1 MFADWLVM
9 AKVITDDMKVKQ
21 GQEERNVSKNS
32 LWLVVGV
39 ASSAWSWRAEMDT
52 GHREVSLCSHL
63 TAFQSQKSSY
73 FKTCLWLTFSW
84 ITGGEKILECN
95 PAKKYHWGQ
104 QMSWSFSSAVEQAA
118 FNGSQDAAE
127 LLLVTDLA
135 ATWSMLHFCLY
146 TRKLAEVPKITL

>member
-1 MFADWLVM
+1 MTWKWNKDRKREMLVR
-9 AKVITDDMKVKQ
+9 TD
-21 GQEERNVSKNS
+21 

-63 TAFQSQKSSY
+63 TIFQSQKSSY
-73 FKTCLWLTFSW
+73 FKTCLWLTFSS
-84 ITGGEKILECN
+84 ITGGEKILKCN
-95 PAKKYHWGQ
+95 PAKKYQWGQ